1 MRMTRLKLPLLAC
14 AFIVGCLAPA
24 AARDLSCPDTVTAAQ
39 SLSNAPASPWSVI
52 GAEPA
57 QVEHWS
63 GVVFSDGPLAGQFIL
78 APDDSQTIG
87 GNRVDIYKFPA
98 SAYKSVFL
106 SCAYESTAVMLT
118 RDPKIAGSVCR
129 VTFVGVGDQAGPQKV
144 ECSP

>member
-1 MRMTRLKLPLLAC
+1 MPMTRLKLRWLIC
-14 AFIVGCLAPA
+14 TFVIGGLAPA
-24 AARDLSCPDTVTAAQ
+24 AARDLSCPATITTAQTGTAA
-39 SLSNAPASPWSVI
+39 APWSVA
-52 GAEPA
+52 GAGPA

-63 GVVFSDGPLAGQFIL
+63 GVVFSEGPLADQIIL

-118 RDPKIAGSVCR
+118 RDPKISGSVCR

-144 ECSP
+144 ECTP